1 MPLPLREP
9 DPEAVKVN
17 QQNLREVT
25 SAFLDQLANSVEL
38 LPHQVQTVCR
48 SLHKVGR
55 VGEDHTL
62 LVHTCITTLS
72 PPPPPPP
79 RCCRPTTHSEQLR
92 C

>member
-72 PPPPPPP
+72 PPPPPP